1 MTNDWTSAKACIESG
16 SFLEARNEVFHFL
29 HTQCSL
35 DKVSNGL
42 RLIYTDIPHYMQ
54 YIQSNLCTRSLCKRV

>member
-1 MTNDWTSAKACIESG
+1 MTNDWASAKACIESG
-16 SFLEARNEVFHFL
+16 SFLEARNEVLHFL

-54 YIQSNLCTRSLCKRV
+54 YKAICVPEVLVRESD